1 MALMIY
7 LNQQFLNSI
16 LNITYSML
24 KQSNEKIKNR
34 LHSLEY
40 IVQRNNSIRY

>member
-24 KQSNEKIKNR
+24 KQSNEKIKKIDC
-34 LHSLEY
+34 
-40 IVQRNNSIRY
+40 IV